1 MKLKT
6 TSLLFIALALIASP
20 VLAHE
25 AKDLAGQYELT
36 GMMEMAG
43 LLALRADQ
51 KYQAGFSYG
60 AADWVEEGTWKPEG
74 DGVVLS
80 GSHFKI
86 KNGEFPLLLP
96 AGTHFS
102 YKDGRM
108 TATDPAGGKIS
119 FVDPNKTPS
128 NRKKTGEAGE
138 GRMLVKGKV
147 VKIDGVTMVV
157 KIKGECV
164 DFLVAALAPEVRKAA
179 KKGATLDTEIPYSAI
194 IGGESCP
201 VE

>member
-1 MKLKT
+1 MRFKIGT
-6 TSLLFIALALIASP
+6 ALAAFLFLAVSP
-20 VLAHE
+20 ARAWE
-25 AKDLAGQYELT
+25 AKDLAGTYELQ
-36 GMMEMAG
+36 GVMEMAG

-60 AADWVEEGTWKPEG
+60 AADWVEEGTWKPDG
-74 DGVVLS
+74 DGVILL
-80 GSHFKI
+80 GSHFKT
-86 KNGEFPLLLP
+86 KNAKIPLFLP
-96 AGTHFS
+96 ANTHLS
-102 YKDGRM
+102 YKDGKL
-108 TATDPAGGKIS
+108 TAVGPGGKVA

-147 VKIDGVTMVV
+147 VKIDADTMVV
-157 KIKGECV
+157 KVKGECI
-164 DFLVAALAPEVRKAA
+164 DFAVAALSPEVRKAA